1 MLSWVHDFPIWIT
14 YCIFL
19 IFFVGSGIFCV
30 ILFRTALNYLLRL
43 DTDRNNILDPILS
56 YVGIIFGIMIG
67 SLAISSHQNQ
77 TSAQDAIT
85 KEAAFITILYRN
97 FSLYPEP
104 MRAELQAVL
113 REYVRHV
120 VEEELPAI
128 RKGND
133 LTAGAGRVA
142 SINQVLGSFEPQT
155 TGQELMHAQTLSN
168 FTEFVLA
175 RRLRIFSAFANIPN
189 FFWFTLFM
197 GWFLSLTLLLMF
209 NVSIVMQVSGVTI
222 LSTTMAT
229 LVCLISLMD
238 YPFRGEFSVASDSIR
253 LGYEQMM
260 QSNR

>member
-1 MLSWVHDFPIWIT
+1 MLSWVHDFPVWIT
-14 YCIFL
+14 YCVFL
-19 IFFVGSGIFCV
+19 IFFVGFGVVCV
-30 ILFRTALNYLLRL
+30 ILFRPVCNSLLRL
-43 DTDRNNILDPILS
+43 DVDRNNILDPILS
-56 YVGIIFGIMIG
+56 YVGIIFGILIG
-67 SLAISSHQNQ
+67 SLAIASHQNQ

-104 MRAELQAVL
+104 TRAELQAVL

-133 LTAGAGRVA
+133 FTAGAGRVT

-155 TGQELMHAQTLSN
+155 TGQELIHAQTLSN
-168 FTEFVLA
+168 FTEFVSA

-189 FFWFTLFM
+189 FFWFTLFI
-197 GWFLSLTLLLMF
+197 GWFLSLTLVLMF
-209 NVSIVMQVSGVTI
+209 NVSRVMQLFGVSI
-222 LSTTMAT
+222 LSTAMAT

-238 YPFRGEFSVASDSIR
+238 YPFRGEFSVFSGSIR
-253 LGYEQMM
+253 LGYERVM